1 MLIVGLA
8 VVAVWVTVIAIVAG
22 LCISAAQGDRAQRRL
37 VNRQTARPHR
47 RHSLR
52 LTA

>member
-1 MLIVGLA
+1 VLIVGLA
-8 VVAVWVTVIAIVAG
+8 VLALWLTVIAIVAG

-37 VNRQTARPHR
+37 VARQAARAHR